1 MKTYFCKLIP
11 PRVTFMQDMNDDE
24 RRMMLEHGA
33 YWRGWMDRGKVV
45 VFGPVADP
53 AAPFG
58 VGIVEVDDEA
68 EMRALTEADPAIR
81 SGRGLRWEVAEMPRG
96 VVHKGRGK

>member
-1 MKTYFCKLIP
+1 
-11 PRVTFMQDMNDDE
+11 
-24 RRMMLEHGA
+24 
-33 YWRGWMDRGKVV
+33 V

-81 SGRGLRWEVAEMPRG
+81 SGRGMRWEVAEMPRG
-96 VVHKGRGK
+96 VVHKGRG